1 MTVKIESKC
10 ILCVRKAIQEKY
22 CEYHY
27 QAVRSLRDHYEV
39 WKSSYGEIS
48 WYDYLTRLQKIKYTG
63 KWVKEVIEI
72 ELENIKKNDKKMR

>member
-27 QAVRSLRDHYEV
+27 EAVRSLRDHYEV

-48 WYDYLTRLQKIKYTG
+48 
-63 KWVKEVIEI
+63 
-72 ELENIKKNDKKMR
+72 

>member
-22 CEYHY
+22 CEYHDE
-27 QAVRSLRDHYEV
+27 AVRSLRDHYEV
-39 WKSSYGEIS
+39 WKNSYGEIS
-48 WYDYLTRLQKIKYTG
+48 WYDYLSRLQKIKYTG

>member
-27 QAVRSLRDHYEV
+27 EAVRSLRYHYEV
-39 WKSSYGEIS
+39 WKSRYGEIS
-48 WYDYLTRLQKIKYTG
+48 WYDYLTRLQKIKHTG

-72 ELENIKKNDKKMR
+72 ELENIKKNDKK

>member
-10 ILCVRKAIQEKY
+10 LLCVRKAIREKY

-27 QAVRSLRDHYEV
+27 EAARSLRGHYEV
-39 WKSSYGEIS
+39 WKNRYGEIS
-48 WYDYLTRLQKIKYTG
+48 WYDYLTRLQKIKHTG

>member
-10 ILCVRKAIQEKY
+10 KLCVRKAIQEKY

-27 QAVRSLRDHYEV
+27 EAVRSLRDHYEV

-48 WYDYLTRLQKIKYTG
+48 WYYYLTRLQKLKYTG

>member
-1 MTVKIESKC
+1 MTAKVESKC
-10 ILCVRKAIQEKY
+10 ILCVRKVIQEKY

-27 QAVRSLRDHYEV
+27 EAVRSLRDHYEV
-39 WKSSYGEIS
+39 WKNRYGEIS
-48 WYDYLTRLQKIKYTG
+48 WYEYLTRLQKIKNTG